1 MANLLLGNTIENY
14 KVAENRI
21 RKLDEEQK
29 IINYEAAS
37 RMNSTQQIQEPV
49 KNMNKLEKLNFE
61 LVLAKSSLN
70 PNKDNNFCMTPVN
83 NYELLISL
91 LPTMSD

>member
-1 MANLLLGNTIENY
+1 MVMAHLLLENTIENY

-37 RMNSTQQIQEPV
+37 RMNSTQ
-49 KNMNKLEKLNFE
+49 
-61 LVLAKSSLN
+61 
-70 PNKDNNFCMTPVN
+70 
-83 NYELLISL
+83 
-91 LPTMSD
+91 